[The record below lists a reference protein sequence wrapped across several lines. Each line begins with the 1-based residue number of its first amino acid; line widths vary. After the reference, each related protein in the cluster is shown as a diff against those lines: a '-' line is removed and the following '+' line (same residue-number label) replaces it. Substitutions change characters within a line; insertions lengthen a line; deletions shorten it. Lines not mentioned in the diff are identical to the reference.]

1 MPYGKI
7 GNVKMRKRTTEEK
20 VMKIK
25 TMNRLFAGLLCFAM
39 LFSGVLI
46 PGTLVVARAE
56 GSSGGGYKP
65 ACAEKFGLG
74 RDI

>member
-1 MPYGKI
+1 
-7 GNVKMRKRTTEEK
+7 
-20 VMKIK
+20 MKIK

-46 PGTLVVARAE
+46 PGILVVARAE